1 MSGRKREEMA
11 EPFVYETACEQ
22 VAETLRTLHIS
33 RIAEMPRVELYLDQ
47 VLSLVTMELAPLY
60 APGEK
65 VVTGSMVNNYVKQR
79 IVPAPVRK
87 RYTRRHL
94 ASIIFVCTL
103 KRVLPIAD
111 VAQLLHLCR
120 ESGVALE
127 QGYDTLVAALEEALA
142 QRFPA
147 NGRAASQSSV
157 SLELVDG
164 DGAPV
169 SGEVRDLL
177 ASCISLVADRVYVE
191 KTLELAERRL
201 GARHEQAQ

>member
-1 MSGRKREEMA
+1 MPSRKHEQTI
-11 EPFVYETACEQ
+11 EPFVYETAHEQ

-47 VLSLVTMELAPLY
+47 VLSLVTMALAPLY
-60 APGEK
+60 APDEK
-65 VVTGSMVNNYVKQR
+65 VVTGSMVNNYVKQH

-111 VAQLLHLCR
+111 VTRLLHLCR

-127 QGYDTLVAALEEALA
+127 QGYDTLVEALEEALA
-142 QRFPA
+142 QRFPE
-147 NGRAASQSSV
+147 NGRASSQPSV
-157 SLELVDG
+157 TLELVDD
-164 DGAPV
+164 DGALV
-169 SGEVRDLL
+169 SDEVRDLL
-177 ASCISLVADRVYVE
+177 ASCISLVADRVYIE
-191 KTLELAERRL
+191 RTLELAERRL
-201 GARHEQAQ
+201 EAGREQAQ